1 MNLKGKTIGYALTGS
16 FCTLKTAVTQLEGI
30 VAAGANVIPII
41 SNNVNDINTRFSKAD
56 VLKERLV
63 QITGNQIIKTIA
75 QAEPIGPKGLLD
87 ILIVYPCTGNT
98 LAKIAAGI
106 TDTPVTM
113 AVKAHLR
120 NDRPVVI
127 AISTND
133 GLSGNAQNIGKLL
146 NTKNI
151 YFVPFGQDD
160 PVGKKTSLIAKNELV
175 TKTLE
180 LALEGNQLQPLL
192 R

>member
-16 FCTLKTAVTQLEGI
+16 FCTLETAVTQLEGI

-41 SNNVNDINTRFSKAD
+41 SNIVNDIDTRFGKAD
-56 VLKERLV
+56 VLKDRLV
-63 QITGNQIIKTIA
+63 QITGNQIIKTIS

-87 ILIVYPCTGNT
+87 ILVVYPCTGNT

-175 TKTLE
+175 AKTLE

>member
-1 MNLKGKTIGYALTGS
+1 MNLKDKTIGFALTGS
-16 FCTLKTAVTQLEGI
+16 FCTLEAAVTQLEGI
-30 VAAGANVIPII
+30 VAAGANVLPII
-41 SNNVNDINTRFSKAD
+41 SNNVNDMDTRFGKAD
-56 VLKERLV
+56 VLKDRLV
-63 QITGNQIIKTIA
+63 RITGNQIIKTIP

-87 ILIVYPCTGNT
+87 ILVVCPCTGNT
-98 LAKIAAGI
+98 LAKIAAGV
-106 TDTPVTM
+106 TDTSVTM

-146 NTKNI
+146 NSKNI

-160 PVGKKTSLIAKNELV
+160 PVGKKTSLVAKNELV
-175 TKTLE
+175 AETLE
-180 LALEGNQLQPLL
+180 LALEKIQLQPLL
-192 R
+192 Q

>member
-1 MNLKGKTIGYALTGS
+1 MNLKDKTIGFALTGS
-16 FCTLKTAVTQLEGI
+16 FCTLEAAVTQLEGI
-30 VAAGANVIPII
+30 VAAGANVLPII
-41 SNNVNDINTRFSKAD
+41 SSNVNDMDTRFGKAD
-56 VLKERLV
+56 VLKDRLV
-63 QITGNQIIKTIA
+63 RITGNQIIKTVP

-87 ILIVYPCTGNT
+87 ILVVCPCTGNT
-98 LAKIAAGI
+98 LAKIAAGV
-106 TDTPVTM
+106 TDTSVTM

-146 NTKNI
+146 NSKNI

-160 PVGKKTSLIAKNELV
+160 PVGKKTSLVAKNELV
-175 TKTLE
+175 AETLE
-180 LALEGNQLQPLL
+180 LALEKIQLQPLL
-192 R
+192 Q

>member
-1 MNLKGKTIGYALTGS
+1 VNLKDKTIGFALTGS
-16 FCTLKTAVTQLEGI
+16 FCTLEAAVTQLEGI
-30 VAAGANVIPII
+30 VAAGANVLPII
-41 SNNVNDINTRFSKAD
+41 SSNVNDMDTRFGKAD
-56 VLKERLV
+56 VLKDRLV
-63 QITGNQIIKTIA
+63 RITGNQIIKTVP

-87 ILIVYPCTGNT
+87 ILVVCPCTGNT
-98 LAKIAAGI
+98 LAKIAAGV
-106 TDTPVTM
+106 TDTSVTM

-146 NTKNI
+146 NSKNI

-160 PVGKKTSLIAKNELV
+160 PVGKKTSLVAKNELV
-175 TKTLE
+175 AETLE
-180 LALEGNQLQPLL
+180 LALEKIQLQPLL
-192 R
+192 Q

>member
-1 MNLKGKTIGYALTGS
+1 VNLKDKTIGFALTGS
-16 FCTLKTAVTQLEGI
+16 FCTLEAAVTQLEGI
-30 VAAGANVIPII
+30 VAAGANVLPII
-41 SNNVNDINTRFSKAD
+41 SNNVNDMDTRFGKAD
-56 VLKERLV
+56 VLKDRLV
-63 QITGNQIIKTIA
+63 RITGNQIIKTIP

-87 ILIVYPCTGNT
+87 ILVVCPCTGNT
-98 LAKIAAGI
+98 LAKIAAGV
-106 TDTPVTM
+106 TDNSVTM

-146 NTKNI
+146 NSKNI

-160 PVGKKTSLIAKNELV
+160 PVGKKTSLVAKNELV
-175 TKTLE
+175 AETLE
-180 LALEGNQLQPLL
+180 LALEKIQLQPLL
-192 R
+192 Q

>member
-1 MNLKGKTIGYALTGS
+1 MNLKDKTIGFALTGS
-16 FCTLKTAVTQLEGI
+16 FCTLEAAVTQLEGI
-30 VAAGANVIPII
+30 VAAGANVLPII
-41 SNNVNDINTRFSKAD
+41 SSNVNDMDTRFGKAD
-56 VLKERLV
+56 VLKDRLV
-63 QITGNQIIKTIA
+63 RITGNQIIKTIP

-87 ILIVYPCTGNT
+87 ILVVCPCTGNT
-98 LAKIAAGI
+98 LAKIAAGV
-106 TDTPVTM
+106 TDNSVTM

-146 NTKNI
+146 NSKNI

-160 PVGKKTSLIAKNELV
+160 PVGKKTSLVAKNELV
-175 TKTLE
+175 AETLE
-180 LALEGNQLQPLL
+180 LALEKIQLQPLL
-192 R
+192 Q

>member
-1 MNLKGKTIGYALTGS
+1 MNLKDKTIGFALTGS
-16 FCTLKTAVTQLEGI
+16 FCTLEAAVTQLEGI
-30 VAAGANVIPII
+30 IAAGANVLPII
-41 SNNVNDINTRFSKAD
+41 SNNVNDMDTRFGKAD
-56 VLKERLV
+56 VLKDRLV
-63 QITGNQIIKTIA
+63 RITGNQIIKTIP

-87 ILIVYPCTGNT
+87 ILVVCPCTGNT
-98 LAKIAAGI
+98 LAKIAAGV
-106 TDTPVTM
+106 TDNSVTM

-146 NTKNI
+146 NSKNI

-160 PVGKKTSLIAKNELV
+160 PVGKKTSLVAKNELV
-175 TKTLE
+175 AETLE
-180 LALEGNQLQPLL
+180 LALEKIQLQPLL
-192 R
+192 Q

>member
-16 FCTLKTAVTQLEGI
+16 FCTLDAAVTQLEGI
-30 VAAGANVIPII
+30 VAAGAKVIPII
-41 SNNVNDINTRFSKAD
+41 SDNVNDMDTRFGKAD
-56 VLKERLV
+56 VLKDKLV
-63 QITGNQIIKTIA
+63 QITGNQIIKTIP

-87 ILIVYPCTGNT
+87 ILVICPCTGNT
-98 LAKIAAGI
+98 LAKIAAGV

-160 PVGKKTSLIAKNELV
+160 PAAKKTSLIAKNELV
-175 TKTLE
+175 ASTLE
-180 LALEGNQLQPLL
+180 LALEGIQLQPLL
-192 R
+192 Q

>member
-1 MNLKGKTIGYALTGS
+1 VNLKDKTIGFALTGS
-16 FCTLKTAVTQLEGI
+16 FCTLEAAVTQLEGI
-30 VAAGANVIPII
+30 VAAGANVLPII
-41 SNNVNDINTRFSKAD
+41 SNNVNDMDTRFGKAD
-56 VLKERLV
+56 VLKDRLV
-63 QITGNQIIKTIA
+63 RITGNQIIKTVP

-87 ILIVYPCTGNT
+87 ILVVCPCTGNT
-98 LAKIAAGI
+98 LAKIAAGV
-106 TDTPVTM
+106 TDNSVTM

-146 NTKNI
+146 NSKNI

-160 PVGKKTSLIAKNELV
+160 PVGKKTSLVAKNELV
-175 TKTLE
+175 AETLE
-180 LALEGNQLQPLL
+180 LALEKIQLQPLL
-192 R
+192 Q

>member
-1 MNLKGKTIGYALTGS
+1 MNLKDKTIGFALTGS
-16 FCTLKTAVTQLEGI
+16 FCTLEAAVTQLEGI
-30 VAAGANVIPII
+30 VAAGANVLPII
-41 SNNVNDINTRFSKAD
+41 SNNVNDMDTRFGKAD
-56 VLKERLV
+56 VLKDKLV
-63 QITGNQIIKTIA
+63 RITGRQVIKTIP

-87 ILIVYPCTGNT
+87 ILVICPCTGNT
-98 LAKIAAGI
+98 LAKIASGV

-133 GLSGNAQNIGKLL
+133 GLSGNAHNIGKLL

-175 TKTLE
+175 AETLE
-180 LALEGNQLQPLL
+180 LALEKIQLQPLL
-192 R
+192 Q

>member
-1 MNLKGKTIGYALTGS
+1 VNLKDKTIGFALTGS
-16 FCTLKTAVTQLEGI
+16 FCTLEAAVTQLEGI
-30 VAAGANVIPII
+30 IAAGANVLPII
-41 SNNVNDINTRFSKAD
+41 SNNVNDMDTRFGKAD
-56 VLKERLV
+56 VLKDRLV
-63 QITGNQIIKTIA
+63 RITGNQIIKTVP

-87 ILIVYPCTGNT
+87 ILVVCPCTGNT
-98 LAKIAAGI
+98 LAKIAAGV
-106 TDTPVTM
+106 TDTSVTM

-146 NTKNI
+146 NSKNI

-160 PVGKKTSLIAKNELV
+160 PVGKKTSLVAKNELV
-175 TKTLE
+175 AETLE
-180 LALEGNQLQPLL
+180 LALEKIQLQPLL
-192 R
+192 Q

>member
-1 MNLKGKTIGYALTGS
+1 MNLKDKTIGYALTGS
-16 FCTLKTAVTQLEGI
+16 FCTLEAAVTQLEGI

-41 SNNVNDINTRFSKAD
+41 SNIVNDMDTRFSKAD
-56 VLKERLV
+56 VLKDRLV
-63 QITGNQIIKTIA
+63 RITGNQIIKTVP

-87 ILIVYPCTGNT
+87 ILVVCPCTGNT
-98 LAKIAAGI
+98 LAKIAAGV

-120 NDRPVVI
+120 NGRPVVI

-160 PVGKKTSLIAKNELV
+160 PVNKKSSLIAKNELV
-175 TKTLE
+175 AKTLE
-180 LALEGNQLQPLL
+180 MALEGIQLQPLL

>member
-16 FCTLKTAVTQLEGI
+16 FCTLETAVTQLEGI

-41 SNNVNDINTRFSKAD
+41 SNNVNDMDTRFSKAD
-56 VLKERLV
+56 VLKDRLV
-63 QITGNQIIKTIA
+63 QITGNQIIRTIA

-87 ILIVYPCTGNT
+87 ILVVYPCTGNT
-98 LAKIAAGI
+98 LAKIATGI

-160 PVGKKTSLIAKNELV
+160 PVGKKTSLIAKDELV
-175 TKTLE
+175 AKTLE

>member
-1 MNLKGKTIGYALTGS
+1 MNLKDKTIGFALTGS
-16 FCTLKTAVTQLEGI
+16 FCTLEAAVTQLEGI
-30 VAAGANVIPII
+30 IAAGANVLPII
-41 SNNVNDINTRFSKAD
+41 SNNVNDMDTRFGKAD
-56 VLKERLV
+56 VLKDRLV
-63 QITGNQIIKTIA
+63 RITGNQIIKTVP

-87 ILIVYPCTGNT
+87 ILVVCPCTGNT
-98 LAKIAAGI
+98 LAKIAAGV
-106 TDTPVTM
+106 TDNSVTM

-146 NTKNI
+146 NSKNI

-160 PVGKKTSLIAKNELV
+160 PVGKKTSLVAKNELV
-175 TKTLE
+175 AETLE
-180 LALEGNQLQPLL
+180 LALEKIQLQPLL
-192 R
+192 Q

>member
-1 MNLKGKTIGYALTGS
+1 MNLKDKTIGFALTGS
-16 FCTLKTAVTQLEGI
+16 FCTLEAAVTQLEGI
-30 VAAGANVIPII
+30 VAAGANVLPII
-41 SNNVNDINTRFSKAD
+41 SNNVNDMDTRFGKAD
-56 VLKERLV
+56 VLKDRLV
-63 QITGNQIIKTIA
+63 RITGNQIIKTVP

-87 ILIVYPCTGNT
+87 ILVVCPCTGNT
-98 LAKIAAGI
+98 LAKIAAGV
-106 TDTPVTM
+106 TDNSVTM

-146 NTKNI
+146 NSKNI

-160 PVGKKTSLIAKNELV
+160 PVGKKTSLVAKNELV
-175 TKTLE
+175 AETLE
-180 LALEGNQLQPLL
+180 LALEKIQLQPLL
-192 R
+192 Q

>member
-1 MNLKGKTIGYALTGS
+1 MNLKDKTIGFALTGS
-16 FCTLKTAVTQLEGI
+16 FCTLEAAVTQLEGI
-30 VAAGANVIPII
+30 VAAGANVLPII
-41 SNNVNDINTRFSKAD
+41 SSNVNNMDTRFGKAD
-56 VLKERLV
+56 VLKDRLV
-63 QITGNQIIKTIA
+63 RITGNQIIKTIP

-87 ILIVYPCTGNT
+87 ILVVCPCTGNT
-98 LAKIAAGI
+98 LAKIAAGV
-106 TDTPVTM
+106 TDTSVTM

-146 NTKNI
+146 NSKNI

-160 PVGKKTSLIAKNELV
+160 PVGKKTSLVAKNELV
-175 TKTLE
+175 AETLE
-180 LALEGNQLQPLL
+180 LALEKIQLQPLL
-192 R
+192 Q

>member
-1 MNLKGKTIGYALTGS
+1 MNLKDKTIGFALTGS
-16 FCTLKTAVTQLEGI
+16 FCTLEAAVTQLEGI
-30 VAAGANVIPII
+30 VAAGANVLPII
-41 SNNVNDINTRFSKAD
+41 SNNVNDMDTRFGKAD
-56 VLKERLV
+56 VLKDRLV
-63 QITGNQIIKTIA
+63 RITGNQIIKTVP

-87 ILIVYPCTGNT
+87 ILVVCPCTGNT
-98 LAKIAAGI
+98 LAKIAAGV
-106 TDTPVTM
+106 TDTSVTM

-146 NTKNI
+146 NSKNI

-160 PVGKKTSLIAKNELV
+160 PVGKKTSLVAKNELV
-175 TKTLE
+175 AETLE
-180 LALEGNQLQPLL
+180 LALEKIQLQPLL
-192 R
+192 Q

>member
-1 MNLKGKTIGYALTGS
+1 VNLKDKTIGFALTGS
-16 FCTLKTAVTQLEGI
+16 FCTLEAAVTQLEGI
-30 VAAGANVIPII
+30 IAAGANVLPII
-41 SNNVNDINTRFSKAD
+41 SNNVNDMDTRFGKAD
-56 VLKERLV
+56 VLKDRLV
-63 QITGNQIIKTIA
+63 RITGNQIIKTVP

-87 ILIVYPCTGNT
+87 ILVVCPCTGNT
-98 LAKIAAGI
+98 LAKIAAGV
-106 TDTPVTM
+106 TDNSVTM

-146 NTKNI
+146 NSKNI

-160 PVGKKTSLIAKNELV
+160 PVGKKTSLVAKNELV
-175 TKTLE
+175 AETLE
-180 LALEGNQLQPLL
+180 LALEKIQLQPLL
-192 R
+192 Q

>member
-1 MNLKGKTIGYALTGS
+1 MNLKDKTIGFALTGS
-16 FCTLKTAVTQLEGI
+16 FCTLEAAVTQLEGI
-30 VAAGANVIPII
+30 VAAGANVLPII
-41 SNNVNDINTRFSKAD
+41 SNNVNDMDTRFGKAD
-56 VLKERLV
+56 VLKDRLV
-63 QITGNQIIKTIA
+63 RITGNQIIKTIP

-87 ILIVYPCTGNT
+87 ILVVCPCTGNT
-98 LAKIAAGI
+98 LAKIAAGV
-106 TDTPVTM
+106 TDNSVTM

-146 NTKNI
+146 NSKNI

-160 PVGKKTSLIAKNELV
+160 PVGKKTSLVAKNELV
-175 TKTLE
+175 AETLE
-180 LALEGNQLQPLL
+180 LALEKIQLQPLL
-192 R
+192 Q

>member
-1 MNLKGKTIGYALTGS
+1 MNLKDKTIGFALTGS
-16 FCTLKTAVTQLEGI
+16 FCTLEAAVTQLEGI
-30 VAAGANVIPII
+30 VAAGANVLPII
-41 SNNVNDINTRFSKAD
+41 SSNVNDMDTRFGKAD
-56 VLKERLV
+56 VLKDRLV
-63 QITGNQIIKTIA
+63 RITGNQIIKTVP

-87 ILIVYPCTGNT
+87 ILVVCPCTGNT
-98 LAKIAAGI
+98 LAKIAAGV
-106 TDTPVTM
+106 TDNSVTM

-146 NTKNI
+146 NSKNI

-160 PVGKKTSLIAKNELV
+160 PVGKKTSLVAKNELV
-175 TKTLE
+175 AETLE
-180 LALEGNQLQPLL
+180 LALEKIQLQPLL
-192 R
+192 Q

>member
-1 MNLKGKTIGYALTGS
+1 VNLKDKTIGFALTGS
-16 FCTLKTAVTQLEGI
+16 FCTLEAAVTQLEGI
-30 VAAGANVIPII
+30 VAAGANVLPII
-41 SNNVNDINTRFSKAD
+41 SNNVNDMDTRFGKAD
-56 VLKERLV
+56 VLKDRLV
-63 QITGNQIIKTIA
+63 RITGNQIIKTIP

-87 ILIVYPCTGNT
+87 ILVVCPCTGNT
-98 LAKIAAGI
+98 LAKIAAGV
-106 TDTPVTM
+106 TDTSVTM

-146 NTKNI
+146 NSKNI

-160 PVGKKTSLIAKNELV
+160 PVGKKTSLVAKNELV
-175 TKTLE
+175 AETLE
-180 LALEGNQLQPLL
+180 LALEKIQLQPLL
-192 R
+192 Q

>member
-16 FCTLKTAVTQLEGI
+16 FCTLEAAVTQLERI
-30 VAAGANVIPII
+30 AAAGADVIPII
-41 SNNVNDINTRFSKAD
+41 SYTVNDMDTRFGKAD
-56 VLKERLV
+56 VLKDRLV
-63 QITGNQIIKTIA
+63 RITGNQIIKTVS

-87 ILIVYPCTGNT
+87 LLAVCPCTGNS
-98 LAKIAAGI
+98 LAKIATGI
-106 TDTPVTM
+106 SDTPVTM

-127 AISTND
+127 AVSTND

-160 PVGKKTSLIAKNELV
+160 PVGKKTSLIAKNELLD
-175 TKTLE
+175 KTLA
-180 LALEGNQLQPLL
+180 LALEKIQLQPILQ
-192 R
+192 

>member
-1 MNLKGKTIGYALTGS
+1 VNLKDKTIGFALTGS
-16 FCTLKTAVTQLEGI
+16 FCTLEAAVTQLEGI
-30 VAAGANVIPII
+30 IAAGANVLPII
-41 SNNVNDINTRFSKAD
+41 SNNVNDMDTRFGKAD
-56 VLKERLV
+56 VLKDRLV
-63 QITGNQIIKTIA
+63 RITGNQIIKTIP

-87 ILIVYPCTGNT
+87 ILVVCPCTGNT
-98 LAKIAAGI
+98 LAKIAAGV
-106 TDTPVTM
+106 TDNSVTM

-146 NTKNI
+146 NSKNI

-160 PVGKKTSLIAKNELV
+160 PVGKKTSLVAKNELV
-175 TKTLE
+175 AETLE
-180 LALEGNQLQPLL
+180 LALEKIQLQPLL
-192 R
+192 Q